1 MKDRVVLITGGAGT
15 LGQTVCRAFLEANA
29 RVAVPFYRTDSPSAL
44 DALRKEYPERLYTF
58 ALDLTTE
65 RGAEQALRQV
75 VEWGGSVSSV
85 AHLVGGYSGGSRV
98 AETPLDQWH
107 RMIDLNLTSAFL
119 IARFA
124 IPRILESGGGSLVFV
139 SSRAAYQGLSGR
151 AAYAASKAGLI
162 TLAKA
167 IAEEYSRD
175 GIRSN
180 VVIPDSID
188 TEANRSAQP
197 DADYSTWASTGSI
210 ARVIVFLA
218 SGAATAINGAAIPVY
233 GPG

>member
-1 MKDRVVLITGGAGT
+1 MKDKVVLVTGGAGN
-15 LGQTVCRAFLEANA
+15 LGQAVCHAFLTADA

-44 DALRKEYPERLYTF
+44 DHLRKAFPERLHSF

-65 RGAEQALRQV
+65 RGSEQALRQV

-85 AHLVGGYSGGSRV
+85 VHLVGGFSGGSTV
-98 AETPLDQWH
+98 AETPLAVWS
-107 RMIDLNLTSAFL
+107 RMVELNMTSAFL

-124 IPRILESGGGSLVFV
+124 IPRLIAGGGGSLVFV

-151 AAYAASKAGLI
+151 AAYAASKAGLV

-167 IAEEYSRD
+167 IAEEYSTD

-180 VVIPDSID
+180 VVLPDTID
-188 TEANRSAQP
+188 TQANRRAQP
-197 DADYSTWASTGSI
+197 DADHSTWTRPESI
-210 ARVIVFLA
+210 ARVILFLA
-218 SGAATAINGAAIPVY
+218 SSEAKAVNGAAIPVY